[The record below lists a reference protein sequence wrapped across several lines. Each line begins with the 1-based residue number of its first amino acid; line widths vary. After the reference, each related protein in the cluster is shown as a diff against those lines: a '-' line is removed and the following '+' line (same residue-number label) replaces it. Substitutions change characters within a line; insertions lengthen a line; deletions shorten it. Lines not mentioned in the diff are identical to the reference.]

1 MANVILRE
9 DEDLTLATL
18 RDRVEASWV
27 VALCSRN
34 DTDPAQ
40 HSRPVAAAAEAGD
53 VRGDVPADELAAFCV
68 WGLTGAAVHSS
79 KAAARRLVTVTMDG
93 LRSPR

>member
-1 MANVILRE
+1 
-9 DEDLTLATL
+9 
-18 RDRVEASWV
+18 
-27 VALCSRN
+27 
-34 DTDPAQ
+34 
-40 HSRPVAAAAEAGD
+40 

-93 LRSPR
+93 LRSPADGIATERQRQPRRYRATAIEPNTATIAPDQIRERTTK